1 MKGEKQK
8 ERSGKH
14 KKADVPAERPVPV
27 ISTSRARGVLI
38 LVGTLLLFQVIT
50 FVCGLVGEKEEAVV
64 TGTAGGSAVESRE
77 KPVYTEKKRSAGIV
91 STYFRF
97 DPNTLSRD
105 SFVLLGFSPRQ
116 ARVILNYR
124 EKGGRFRRRADFGKM
139 YVVSAEKYAL
149 LEKWIDILPD
159 TGSIRRTDKRI
170 GPESLERRTFQRPPG
185 MKAVAAVPENKDTVS
200 VRKKWVC
207 NLNTADSAELVK
219 LYGIGPYLARKII
232 NYRQRLGGSFAVAE
246 QLMEIEG
253 IDRERFE
260 GFRERVVIDPQE
272 IRRFPIS
279 GMEREFMEKHP
290 YIGAYAARG
299 ILLYREWKSRSGPDE
314 ITLEELVR
322 ENILS
327 PAHAGRLSL
336 YLNEK

>member
-1 MKGEKQK
+1 MTGEKQK
-8 ERSGKH
+8 ERNGKH
-14 KKADVPAERPVPV
+14 KEAYPSAERPVPV
-27 ISTSRARGVLI
+27 ISNSRARGVLI
-38 LVGTLLLFQVIT
+38 LIGTLLLFQVIT
-50 FVCGLVGEKEEAVV
+50 FVCGLVREKRKTVAAE
-64 TGTAGGSAVESRE
+64 TAGESAVESGE
-77 KPVYTEKKRSAGIV
+77 KPLYTEKKRSAGMV
-91 STYFRF
+91 AACFRF

-105 SFVLLGFSPRQ
+105 SFMLLGFSSKQ
-116 ARVILNYR
+116 AQVILNYR
-124 EKGGRFRRRADFGKM
+124 EKGGRFRRREDFGKM
-139 YVVSAEKYAL
+139 YVVSAEKYGL

-159 TGSIRRTDKRI
+159 TGRVRPAEKRG
-170 GPESLERRTFQRPPG
+170 GPEDGQRNKFQQFAG
-185 MKAVAAVPENKDTVS
+185 KGAVAAVLEDTAS

-232 NYRQRLGGSFAVAE
+232 NYRVRLGGSFAVAE

-260 GFRERVVIDPQE
+260 GFRERLVINPQE

-279 GMEREFMEKHP
+279 RMEREFMEKHP

-299 ILLYREWKSRSGPDE
+299 ILLYREWKSRNGTDE

-327 PAHAGRLSL
+327 PVHAGRLSL
-336 YLNEK
+336 YINEK

>member
-1 MKGEKQK
+1 MRGERQK
-8 ERSGKH
+8 ERNGKR
-14 KKADVPAERPVPV
+14 KEKNVSAERPVPV
-27 ISTSRARGVLI
+27 ISSSRARGVLI
-38 LVGTLLLFQVIT
+38 LIGTLLLFQVIT
-50 FVCGLVGEKEEAVV
+50 FVCGLV
-64 TGTAGGSAVESRE
+64 RE
-77 KPVYTEKKRSAGIV
+77 KGKAVAEGSGERATDESPGKTVYTEKKRSAGMAAG
-91 STYFRF
+91 YFRF

-105 SFVLLGFSPRQ
+105 SFMLLGFSPKQ
-116 ARVILNYR
+116 TQVILNYR
-124 EKGGRFRRRADFGKM
+124 EKGGRFRRREDFRKM

-149 LEKWIDILPD
+149 LEKWIDVLPD
-159 TGSIRRTDKRI
+159 TGSIRRAEESKRI
-170 GPESLERRTFQRPPG
+170 YPAAERKLQKAGERD
-185 MKAVAAVPENKDTVS
+185 AVAATPEDTVS

-207 NLNTADSAELVK
+207 NLNTADSSELVK

-232 NYRQRLGGSFAVAE
+232 NYRLCLGGSFAAVE

-260 GFRERVVIDPQE
+260 GFREKLVIDPQQ
-272 IRRFPIS
+272 IRRFPLG

-299 ILLYREWKSRSGPDE
+299 ILLYREWKSRGGTDE

-336 YLNEK
+336 YINEK